1 MIYIGIMIIYTKLQF
16 IIYIFLGGTSNNIIL
31 DLHAEGKA
39 SHITDNIERRIE
51 QLAGDTA
58 AIKTAQPRV
67 KQNTYIVSIRKKS
80 Q

>member
-16 IIYIFLGGTSNNIIL
+16 IICIFLGGTSNNIIL

-39 SHITDNIERRIE
+39 SHITDNIEGRIE